1 MLAYYGSLYFL
12 PHLAWK
18 EFYPP
23 PTVGYSSVLTQFA
36 SLQIMEAYT
45 LLHCWLGKNSILPQQ
60 DTFLYGNIVF
70 FIINHVVV
78 NLYGIQSCIHVFCI
92 VCGVA

>member
-1 MLAYYGSLYFL
+1 MQGYYGSLYFL

-23 PTVGYSSVLTQFA
+23 PIVRYSLVLTQFA

-45 LLHCWLGKNSILPQQ
+45 LLHCWLGNNSILPQQ
-60 DTFLYGNIVF
+60 DNFLSGHIVC
-70 FIINHVVV
+70 FIISHIVV
-78 NLYGIQSCIHVFCI
+78 NMYGIHLCIHVFCI